1 MWQLLDSP
9 SSSIPPAAPAAA
21 PEAPGE
27 LRLEELTAPAA
38 PAPPEGPSLDLDSL
52 DLESVEPAPAPSVA
66 EPPAVPAAGE
76 EIQSLPESLSLD
88 DLLGSGSEVPTS
100 APRLDGPVGEPATF
114 EAVFELPAMET
125 PPLPMVEAGKGEPP
139 TLSVEDLLGSPA
151 PAPAGDE
158 AAALDFRDLDLTAL
172 PEEPAAEE
180 QALSVPAQPEA
191 AFDLEASIGLPLE
204 EAAPRVASDLLEET
218 PVRTDALDFLPSVQD
233 LEETPGL
240 AEAAPP
246 EFPAEIPPVQAME
259 ERVSVEAAVEDTAFL
274 GAAAAVE
281 EAAPPLR
288 TEAPAIDLAAMREEV
303 TARVAHDLTRE
314 LSEKLLER
322 FEKIVWEVVPD
333 LAELLI
339 TKEIERIRKLADEE
353 KEQSS

>member
-1 MWQLLDSP
+1 
-9 SSSIPPAAPAAA
+9 
-21 PEAPGE
+21 
-27 LRLEELTAPAA
+27 
-38 PAPPEGPSLDLDSL
+38 
-52 DLESVEPAPAPSVA
+52 
-66 EPPAVPAAGE
+66 
-76 EIQSLPESLSLD
+76 
-88 DLLGSGSEVPTS
+88 
-100 APRLDGPVGEPATF
+100 
-114 EAVFELPAMET
+114 MET

-158 AAALDFRDLDLTAL
+158 AGALDFRDLDLTAL
-172 PEEPAAEE
+172 PEESVAEE
-180 QALSVPAQPEA
+180 QALSLLPKPEA

-204 EAAPRVASDLLEET
+204 ESVPQVAPNFLKET
-218 PVRTDALDFLPSVQD
+218 PVQIDALDFLPSVQD
-233 LEETPGL
+233 LEETPGF

-246 EFPAEIPPVQAME
+246 ELPAEIPPVRAME
-259 ERVSVEAAVEDTAFL
+259 EKVSVEAAAVMAALDETAFL
-274 GAAAAVE
+274 GAAVVVE

-288 TEAPAIDLAAMREEV
+288 AGAPAIDMAAMREEV

-339 TKEIERIRKLADEE
+339 SKEIERIRKLADEE